1 MIKFLVFVLLLVYIY
16 EGKGAFRRWYARL
29 SILATVRKLGK
40 SGLCVCEERASLR
53 HKERN
58 QCKLIQHFYI
68 RINREIVKIFQNA
81 RWKENQTFRGASSVF
96 FRGLKAFWLSDFK
109 PITER
114 EHSLHLKHLLVSL
127 SLHAYFEKRSLDFHR
142 LENGRLP
149 KPFLRV
155 PLRFVRPLFRKGWNF
170 VSFDQDKWLFK
181 LSLLLKMLLNAFYKY
196 VPEWGGRYGK
206 KRATSCQFIL

>member
-1 MIKFLVFVLLLVYIY
+1 MRS
-16 EGKGAFRRWYARL
+16 ARRWETKREINVSWYK
-29 SILATVRKLGK
+29 T
-40 SGLCVCEERASLR
+40 
-53 HKERN
+53 
-58 QCKLIQHFYI
+58 YI

-127 SLHAYFEKRSLDFHR
+127 PLHWYVFWKTFTWLSPEK
-142 LENGRLP
+142 GRLP

-155 PLRFVRPLFRKGWNF
+155 PLTFVRPLSWQRWNF
-170 VSFDQDKWLFK
+170 VSFDQDKCLFK

-196 VPEWGGRYGK
+196 VPEWGGR
-206 KRATSCQFIL
+206 

>member
-1 MIKFLVFVLLLVYIY
+1 MKLL
-16 EGKGAFRRWYARL
+16 K
-29 SILATVRKLGK
+29 
-40 SGLCVCEERASLR
+40 
-53 HKERN
+53 N
-58 QCKLIQHFYI
+58 
-68 RINREIVKIFQNA
+68 FQNA

-142 LENGRLP
+142 LEKGRLP

-155 PLRFVRPLFRKGWNF
+155 PLKFVRPLFRKGWNL

-181 LSLLLKMLLNAFYKY
+181 LSLLLKMLLNAFYKSRSLN
-196 VPEWGGRYGK
+196 EADDME
-206 KRATSCQFIL
+206 KRGQQAVSLYCRPASENLRFSTKQS